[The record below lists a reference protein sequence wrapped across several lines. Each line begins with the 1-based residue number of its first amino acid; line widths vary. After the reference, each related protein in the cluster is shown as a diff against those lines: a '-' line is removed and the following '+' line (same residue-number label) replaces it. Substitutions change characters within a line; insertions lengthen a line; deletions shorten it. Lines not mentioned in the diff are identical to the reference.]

1 MIIQVKL
8 IYSIS
13 VKALEKQTKTLK
25 IEEQKKIHALKV
37 LKPGMEHLT
46 VKDAILQYQLK
57 EEANEIIKNNKI

>member
-1 MIIQVKL
+1 M
-8 IYSIS
+8 
-13 VKALEKQTKTLK
+13 K
-25 IEEQKKIHALKV
+25 IEKQKKIHALKV